1 MIHPK
6 SRDSS
11 QDAKFNVNVNLEL
24 LKPSK
29 RSMSEKNLSN
39 LIDAMDIP
47 QDKDLKETQE
57 KKPEKEE
64 KEEKEAEKN
73 TLKLKYR
80 KSKLNDIL
88 ESDSSAYVQVAVQ
101 ELDTKQSET
110 TKVSKELPPLHN
122 PITK

>member
-47 QDKDLKETQE
+47 QDKDVKETQE

-64 KEEKEAEKN
+64 NEEKEAEKN

-110 TKVSKELPPLHN
+110 TKVSKELPPVQN
-122 PITK
+122 PIAK

>member
-1 MIHPK
+1 M
-6 SRDSS
+6 
-11 QDAKFNVNVNLEL
+11 NVNLEL

-47 QDKDLKETQE
+47 QDKDVKETQE